1 MVKADGQVSLAGLT
15 IMAKKGATI
24 FHSVYLG
31 MDNNSNFEVGIIQF
45 PNGKTMGGQTVQA
58 IYEITLRKE
67 FL

>member
-1 MVKADGQVSLAGLT
+1 
-15 IMAKKGATI
+15 
-24 FHSVYLG
+24 